1 VPPKPK
7 PAKTKYWYKIS
18 LDTVRL
24 WVIFFILAFGLIG
37 GSYGYKLLNRHLLH
51 RQFDVT
57 MTEAQ
62 DLLAQLG
69 TTAGAS
75 NFRSR
80 LRNARESLQEARR
93 RLAEG
98 ELQAALVNAQRGR
111 STLVAIMDSL
121 QRKGGV
127 SEAHFVNVQ
136 GGVEFRRGE
145 RGEWQTARSRVRLF
159 AGDYVKTSAGGSAE
173 LMMLEGTIFNVRP
186 DTVVLVSRSR
196 SKGGG
201 PSEQTLALESG
212 WINLSTSQTSSL
224 VTTPDAEARVAER
237 SQAVVAY
244 DTERQVGRFA
254 AYRGA
259 MEVTTARGETRKLG
273 ELQEIVQAQS
283 TLSGA
288 RSLPPSP
295 LLLEPRDNLE
305 VDLSKRKEIE
315 LTWEPVR
322 GARSYA
328 LQVSRNRLF
337 VDNIIDVSRRT
348 KTSARLGLQGDGTF
362 LWRVAAFDE
371 DGDQSPWSLP
381 KRFRVTAPV
390 EPSAVSD
397 GANEGEPVAWISDH
411 AFATTSG
418 FETGAP
424 VPGAG

>member
-1 VPPKPK
+1 MPPKPK

-18 LDTVRL
+18 LDTLRL
-24 WVIFFILAFGLIG
+24 WVIFFILTFGAIG
-37 GSYGYKLLNRHLLH
+37 GSWAYKFVNRHLLH
-51 RQFDVT
+51 RQVDVT

-69 TTAGAS
+69 TTPGAS

-80 LRNARESLQEARR
+80 LRTARESLEEAQR

-98 ELQAALVNAQRGR
+98 DLQPALANAQRGR
-111 STLVAIMDSL
+111 ATLVAIMDSL
-121 QRKGGV
+121 QRKGGA

-136 GGVEFRRGE
+136 GRVEYRRGE
-145 RGEWQTARSRVRLF
+145 RGDWQAARSRVQLF

-196 SKGGG
+196 SKAGGA
-201 PSEQTLALESG
+201 SEQTLALESG
-212 WINLSTSQTSSL
+212 WINLSTSQTASR

-237 SQAVVAY
+237 SQAVVSY
-244 DTERQVGRFA
+244 DGERKVGRFA
-254 AYRGA
+254 AHRGA
-259 MEVTTARGETRKLG
+259 VEVTTSRGETRKLG
-273 ELQEIVQAQS
+273 ELQEVVQAQR
-283 TLSGA
+283 TLSSA
-288 RSLPPSP
+288 RTLPSSP
-295 LLLEPRDNLE
+295 VLLEPRDNLE
-305 VDLSKRKEIE
+305 IDLARRKEVQ
-315 LTWEPVR
+315 LSWEPVK

-337 VDNIIDVSRRT
+337 VENIIDVDRRT

-390 EPSAVSD
+390 PPP
-397 GANEGEPVAWISDH
+397 GAANGRREEEPVAWISPD

-418 FETGAP
+418 AGVGATRP
-424 VPGAG
+424 VVG